1 MLNKNDMFTVEIL
14 SLLVG
19 GILMSV
25 GSLADKVGRDFGAF
39 VRVEAFAMYLNYMYY
54 AWRNWPRS

>member
-1 MLNKNDMFTVEIL
+1 VLSKNDMFTVEML

-25 GSLADKVGRDFGAF
+25 SSLADRVGRDFSAF
-39 VRVEAFAMYLNYMYY
+39 VHVESVAMYLNYMYY

>member
-1 MLNKNDMFTVEIL
+1 MLTKNEAWTVEML
-14 SLLVG
+14 SLLIG

-39 VRVEAFAMYLNYMYY
+39 VRIESVAMYLNYMYY
-54 AWRNWPRS
+54 AWRDWSRS

>member
-1 MLNKNDMFTVEIL
+1 VLTKDEARTVETL
-14 SLLVG
+14 SLLIG

-39 VRVEAFAMYLNYMYY
+39 VRVEAVVMYLNYMYY
-54 AWRNWPRS
+54 AWRDWPRS

>member
-1 MLNKNDMFTVEIL
+1 MTRSESFTVEML

-25 GSLADKVGRDFGAF
+25 GSLADKVGKDFSAF
-39 VRVEAFAMYLNYMYY
+39 VHVESVAMYLNYMYY

>member
-39 VRVEAFAMYLNYMYY
+39 VRVEAVAMYLNYMYY
-54 AWRNWPRS
+54 AWRDWPRS

>member
-1 MLNKNDMFTVEIL
+1 MVEML
-14 SLLVG
+14 SLLIG

-39 VRVEAFAMYLNYMYY
+39 VRIESVVMYLNYMYY
-54 AWRNWPRS
+54 TWRNWPRS